1 MKKIFLLIALL
12 ISVSAVNAQR
22 KKGDR
27 NDKPATEQAPAAQQP
42 AAAKAEEPKSDEQ
55 EAARQQ
61 VNGFFNHFYKKF
73 LVANQFGDY
82 DVARDALYDIL
93 VESPTDSMLF
103 TLAVSYYDAQKFTS
117 AALVGQELLTRNPK
131 DPSVLELT
139 GSAFESL
146 GLKDKALQHFESM
159 YLADNSFAAQ
169 YKVAF
174 LQYDLKRYKEAQ
186 ASCDVML
193 TKKEADEIKV
203 TFQTADK
210 QNKDYVIRV
219 SILNLQGMIARDG
232 GDKATAKKY
241 FEQALTLAPDFLAAK
256 ENLTALAK
264 TK

>member
-1 MKKIFLLIALL
+1 MKKFFVLCALL
-12 ISVSAVNAQR
+12 MAFNVVHAQR
-22 KKGDR
+22 KKGDKS
-27 NDKPATEQAPAAQQP
+27 DKPATEQTPAVQQP
-42 AAAKAEEPKSDEQ
+42 APAKTDESKPDDQ

-146 GLKDKALQHFESM
+146 GLKDKALQYFETM
-159 YLADNSFAAQ
+159 YLSDNSFAAQ

-174 LQYDLKRYKEAQ
+174 LQYELKRYKEAQ
-186 ASCDVML
+186 ATCDVML

-203 TFQTADK
+203 TFQTAEK

-219 SILNLQGMIARDG
+219 SILNLQGIIARDS

-241 FEQALTLAPDFLAAK
+241 FEQALALAPDFVSAK
-256 ENLTALAK
+256 ENLTALSKAK
-264 TK
+264 